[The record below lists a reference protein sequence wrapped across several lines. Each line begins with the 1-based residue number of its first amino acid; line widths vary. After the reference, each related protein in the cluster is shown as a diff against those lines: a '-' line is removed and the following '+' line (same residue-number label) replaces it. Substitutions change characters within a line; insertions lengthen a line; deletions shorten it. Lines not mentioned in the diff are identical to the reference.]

1 MIFRL
6 TIWFVGKMVDFNLDA
21 EEVARRLH
29 CRLSGV
35 CWGQKVGLMGNLV
48 KVSTIYNLPL
58 FTLPCFFRTYRV
70 SSVLFHIFHKY
81 IMPAKVE
88 VIVFILPLFRIP
100 TTFYP

>member
-1 MIFRL
+1 
-6 TIWFVGKMVDFNLDA
+6 MVDFNLDA

-58 FTLPCFFRTYRV
+58 FTLPCFFWTYRILRV
-70 SSVLFHIFHKY
+70 HTMLIFNKY
-81 IMPAKVE
+81 IMLSKV
-88 VIVFILPLFRIP
+88 ILFILPLFRIP
-100 TTFYP
+100 TPS